1 MLGHR
6 DLGLG
11 DRVLLVHHRFSSWL
25 VDLKKLR
32 NTAYPIYWLGGTLGH
47 LGCRI
52 FAITCLW
59 QAVHM
64 SEKAAWVALIG
75 FLYGIPLLPCSPLA
89 GWLGDKKVSRGTLLV
104 GACVLGTAVAGIYSW
119 IVGNNFETKFYLG
132 AANLL
137 MGIAFAF
144 YGASRLALLATIL
157 RGNNVFSIASLD
169 LSSTR
174 MMGFFGPVIAGLLL
188 TYYNYTVALAVSA
201 LTLAGAAITFAILRV
216 HMSKYDYSNASSED
230 EHKLSLPANSVN
242 LNNSFGEYLVGD
254 KVVLL
259 LLFMGLL
266 AIPVGMTYLKMT
278 PVFVD
283 RIIKGGP
290 DLYGNLIGVA
300 SAFAAISG
308 LTLSFM
314 SNVSKPSEKCIF
326 AVISFGLSL
335 VAFAYTRSVIWLYLV
350 AGLTGL
356 FQGIFLTIMNATY
369 QSRVPD
375 MFRGRILG
383 SWGMI
388 WGLLPVATIGAGY
401 LTDKFSVVW
410 VVAASGWFCVTVG
423 LTATI
428 WFTINKSIH
437 RSAQLL

>member
-11 DRVLLVHHRFSSWL
+11 DKVLLAHHRFSNWL
-25 VDLKKLR
+25 TDLKKLR
-32 NTAYPIYWLGGTLGH
+32 HTAYPAYWLGGTLGH
-47 LGCRI
+47 LGTRI
-52 FAITCLW
+52 FVITCLW

-64 SEKAAWVALIG
+64 SEEAAWVALVG

-89 GWLGDKKVSRGTLLV
+89 GWLGDKKMSRGTLLV
-104 GACVLGTAVAGIYSW
+104 GACVLGGLVAGVYSW
-119 IVGNNFETKFYLG
+119 IVGNGLETKFLLG
-132 AANLL
+132 TANLL
-137 MGIAFAF
+137 MGISFAF

-157 RGNNVFSIASLD
+157 RGNNVFSVASFD

-201 LTLAGAAITFAILRV
+201 LTLAGAAITFAVLKSTLRQQ
-216 HMSKYDYSNASSED
+216 DYSKTSNEKEYQS
-230 EHKLSLPANSVN
+230 NWSVDSGKFGG
-242 LNNSFGEYLVGD
+242 SFQKYLLGD

-266 AIPVGMTYLKMT
+266 SIPIGMTYLKMT

-283 RIIKGGP
+283 KIIKGGP
-290 DLYGNLIGVA
+290 DLYGNLIGMA
-300 SAFAAISG
+300 SAFAAVSG
-308 LTLSFM
+308 LILSFM
-314 SNVSKPSEKCIF
+314 SKVNKPSEKCIV
-326 AVISFGLSL
+326 ATVCFGFSL
-335 VAFAYTRSVIWLYLV
+335 VLFAYTRSVVMLYLI

-375 MFRGRILG
+375 MFRGRIIG
-383 SWGMI
+383 SWGVV

-401 LTDKFSVVW
+401 LTDLFSVVW
-410 VVAASGWFCVTVG
+410 VIAASGWFCVVVG
-423 LTATI
+423 LIGAV
-428 WFTINKSIH
+428 WYAVNQSIS
-437 RSAQLL
+437 RFAQ

>member
-11 DRVLLVHHRFSSWL
+11 DKVLLAHHRLSSWL
-25 VDLKKLR
+25 TDLKKLR
-32 NTAYPIYWLGGTLGH
+32 STEYPAYWLGGTLGH
-47 LGCRI
+47 LGTRI
-52 FAITCLW
+52 FVITCLW

-64 SEKAAWVALIG
+64 SEQASWGALVG

-89 GWLGDKKVSRGTLLV
+89 GWLGDKKVSRVTLLV
-104 GACVLGTAVAGIYSW
+104 GACVLGAVVAGIYGW
-119 IVGNNFETKFYLG
+119 IVGNGLETKFLLG
-132 AANLL
+132 TANLF
-137 MGIAFAF
+137 MGISFAF

-157 RGNNVFSIASLD
+157 KGNNVFSIASFD

-201 LTLAGAAITFAILRV
+201 LTLAGAGITFAVLKSNLRK
-216 HMSKYDYSNASSED
+216 HDYSNTASEKEYKSS
-230 EHKLSLPANSVN
+230 LSVDRGKFSG
-242 LNNSFGEYLVGD
+242 SFQEYLLGD

-266 AIPVGMTYLKMT
+266 AIPIGMTYLKMT

-290 DLYGNLIGVA
+290 DLYGNLIGMA

-308 LTLSFM
+308 LILSFM
-314 SNVSKPSEKCIF
+314 SKVNKPIEKCII
-326 AVISFGLSL
+326 AVMSFGFSL
-335 VAFAYTRSVIWLYLV
+335 VLFAYTRSVIMLYLI

-369 QSRVPD
+369 QSRIPD

-383 SWGMI
+383 GWGMV

-401 LTDKFSVVW
+401 LTDLYSVVW
-410 VVAASGWFCVTVG
+410 VIAASGWFCVTAG
-423 LTATI
+423 LIAAV
-428 WFTINKSIH
+428 WHVVNQSIH
-437 RSAQLL
+437 RFAQ

>member
-11 DRVLLVHHRFSSWL
+11 DKALLAHHRFSGWL
-25 VDLKKLR
+25 SDLRKLR
-32 NTAYPIYWLGGTLGH
+32 HTEYPAYWLGGTLGH
-47 LGCRI
+47 LGTRI
-52 FAITCLW
+52 FVITCLW
-59 QAVHM
+59 QAVQM
-64 SEKAAWVALIG
+64 SEDAAWVALVG

-89 GWLGDKKVSRGTLLV
+89 GWLGDKKMSRGTLLI
-104 GACVLGTAVAGIYSW
+104 GACVLGALVAGVYSW
-119 IVGNNFETKFYLG
+119 IVGNALETKLLLG
-132 AANLL
+132 AANLF
-137 MGIAFAF
+137 MGISFSF

-157 RGNNVFSIASLD
+157 KGNNVFSIASFD

-201 LTLAGAAITFAILRV
+201 LTLAGAGITFAVLKTNL
-216 HMSKYDYSNASSED
+216 HQNDYRKKLD
-230 EHKLSLPANSVN
+230 EKEHLFSLSVDRDKLSE
-242 LNNSFGEYLVGD
+242 SFQKYLLGD

-266 AIPVGMTYLKMT
+266 SIPVGMTYLKMT

-283 RIIKGGP
+283 KVIKGGP
-290 DLYGNLIGVA
+290 DLYGNLIGIA

-308 LTLSFM
+308 LMLSF
-314 SNVSKPSEKCIF
+314 VSKVNKPSEKCIV
-326 AVISFGLSL
+326 ATVGFGISL
-335 VAFAYTRSVIWLYLV
+335 VLFAYTRSVVMLYLM

-356 FQGIFLTIMNATY
+356 FQGVFLTIMNATY

-375 MFRGRILG
+375 MFRGRIIG
-383 SWGMI
+383 SWGVV

-401 LTDKFSVVW
+401 LTDIFSVVW
-410 VVAASGWFCVTVG
+410 VVAASGWFCVAVG
-423 LTATI
+423 LISGVWYAVNRTI
-428 WFTINKSIH
+428 SSF
-437 RSAQLL
+437 AQ